1 MLKPIARK
9 DSSVGSK
16 LKCKPCDLFFRDTGK
31 DEKCP
36 ECGRDLRRI
45 LVHRFLKRGVK

>member
-36 ECGRDLRRI
+36 ECGKNLRRI
-45 LVHRFLKRGVK
+45 IIHRLKLRGAR

>member
-1 MLKPIARK
+1 MLKPIVRK

-16 LKCKPCDLFFRDTGK
+16 LKCKPCDLFFRDTGR

-36 ECGRDLRRI
+36 ECGKNLRRI
-45 LVHRFLKRGVK
+45 MVHRLKFRGAR